1 MKTLEAIVT
10 ELEAPIP
17 RSAVRT
23 RDEAGL
29 TLSYV
34 DGHYVVARLNA
45 VLGHDRW
52 SYSLEELAVVAT
64 SNDERGGKAYTNVSY
79 RAQVTLLW
87 QPPHNEGYTN
97 VSLGRTDVGFGHGRS
112 TNAGKAHESAGK
124 EAVTDALKRAART
137 LGNSMGLAL
146 YEKEQT
152 GVSDDAPAAT
162 KKGRAKKAEA
172 SAEASA
178 TPFTPAEVE
187 AIQRIIKEAK
197 KEVDLEDARAML
209 NQNKT
214 ATNRPALVELFLA
227 KKTALQKET
236 AK

>member
-1 MKTLEAIVT
+1 MKPMETIVA

-52 SYSLEELAVVAT
+52 SYSLEELGVVAT
-64 SNDERGGKAYTNVSY
+64 SNDEKGGKAYTNVSY
-79 RAQVTLLW
+79 RAQV
-87 QPPHNEGYTN
+87 
-97 VSLGRTDVGFGHGRS
+97 SLRWVIDDETYMTASRMDVGFGHGRS

-152 GVSDDAPAAT
+152 GVSDDAPAVP
-162 KKGRAKKAEA
+162 KKGRAKKAETPA
-172 SAEASA
+172 DAPA

-214 ATNRPALVELFLA
+214 APNRPALVELFLA

-236 AK
+236 NK

>member
-1 MKTLEAIVT
+1 MKPMETIVA

-45 VLGHDRW
+45 VLGHDKW
-52 SYSLEELAVVAT
+52 AYEVYELSVVAT
-64 SNDERGGKAYTNVSY
+64 SNDEKGGKAYTNVSY
-79 RAQVTLLW
+79 RAQVGLVWHT
-87 QPPHNEGYTN
+87 PNGEGFSTIT
-97 VSLGRTDVGFGHGRS
+97 RTDVGFGHGRS

-152 GVSDDAPAAT
+152 GVSDDAPAAP

-172 SAEASA
+172 PAEVPA
-178 TPFTPAEVE
+178 TPFTPVEVE

-197 KEVDLEDARAML
+197 KEVDLDDARAML

-214 ATNRPALVELFLA
+214 APNRPALVELFLA

-236 AK
+236 NK